1 MRVQKDSVIVA
12 CMQDIKAGDGIVFET
27 GSMEHEE
34 PGGAVMKVAEPS
46 RQFLKGEKQRLVE
59 LQSLSEGPQEL
70 LQLVVRGLDTR
81 RVRMDG
87 LVWRTRQEGLLAG
100 IRQGYEGA
108 SDVEKRRVHV
118 DAVLSG
124 LVGEPLMLTLSVR
137 SPAWST

>member
-1 MRVQKDSVIVA
+1 
-12 CMQDIKAGDGIVFET
+12 
-27 GSMEHEE
+27 
-34 PGGAVMKVAEPS
+34 
-46 RQFLKGEKQRLVE
+46 
-59 LQSLSEGPQEL
+59 
-70 LQLVVRGLDTR
+70 
-81 RVRMDG
+81 MDG

-124 LVGEPLMLTLSVR
+124 LVGEPLMLSLSVR